1 MGKLTSPQLADYQA
15 AAVKYRKEFLAMP
28 IIGLEEILP
37 YVTVRFG
44 IRYKEAVG
52 QLSVNAQFA
61 PYKADMKH
69 EKNAVLDFRTL
80 ETFFG
85 AVVQPFEP
93 NSAATLII
101 GQNAMTKGESMKN
114 ADIAK
119 KVLASIS
126 KSLSENLNRVLWSA
140 VRVDNGTTSAELFN
154 GWDTITEKE
163 IAAGKITAAIGNYVK
178 LNDTLTQENA
188 VDVLKAAYRKARPEL
203 RGVKTFMY
211 VPQDVLDA
219 YNDAYAV
226 LHSATPY
233 VQGFEQIYLE
243 GSNKKCQIV
252 PLTSKAESKFIHIST
267 QENMLIG
274 CDQLGDKE
282 DVVIEKHAPFVLDF
296 VATMFFG
303 VDFESIDPR
312 RLLVVELK
320 VTDATAEG
328 DE

>member
-154 GWDTITEKE
+154 GWDTITTKE
-163 IAAGKITAAIGNYVK
+163 VTAGNIAAAKGNYVK
-178 LNDTLTQENA
+178 LTEAITAENA
-188 VDVLKAAYRKARPEL
+188 LITP
-203 RGVKTFMY
+203 FM
-211 VPQDVLDA
+211 V
-219 YNDAYAV
+219 
-226 LHSATPY
+226 SA
-233 VQGFEQIYLE
+233 
-243 GSNKKCQIV
+243 SR
-252 PLTSKAESKFIHIST
+252 S
-267 QENMLIG
+267 
-274 CDQLGDKE
+274 
-282 DVVIEKHAPFVLDF
+282 
-296 VATMFFG
+296 
-303 VDFESIDPR
+303 
-312 RLLVVELK
+312 
-320 VTDATAEG
+320 
-328 DE
+328 